1 MARSKLV
8 ERFKA
13 VFNSSS
19 TNRSVYNERRVELLE
34 VLGKVQRILDARGS
48 GFLVEGTLVEQE
60 QELDRLQ
67 KRLLELDKLAKTDP
81 AEAIGELTE
90 LEDPSDELLAS
101 AQRARRSAEQAEQLR
116 QNLLV
121 QYEYF
126 EGQARTDLVT
136 VAEYLGGPS
145 PKGMHDQLDQLA
157 QQKGVDLADAVKRLE
172 AVASTLARLA
182 NAVETLKTMTIPDE
196 LHKDRIEGAQEARAR
211 AIAGL
216 LDASPEAAWDG
227 IGELDGLLKSGD
239 RVLEAQREV
248 SGTQPEDTYARLKL
262 RMEDVLD
269 YPAGQASEAL
279 VELQKAVQ
287 KAKLAYEKA
296 AEPRAKLAAFL
307 EKHDVEVDAAPPR
320 LRLEASLSLPELK
333 KAVEAL
339 REAID
344 KAAGPL
350 REHDA
355 ELRRYY
361 KRLKE
366 LKTRIAMADA
376 LPLQV
381 LGIDTAWKAE
391 KEAYVLAKAA
401 VKAEVD
407 APKRDY
413 KAGNLALDELVE
425 KLNALA
431 KKRVDALDAEVDTV
445 TTGPNGSA
453 KKSKRLVDE
462 LLNTPGL
469 IAEMKPEQQLKLLE
483 TLRTKL
489 ITCTSCDVSM
499 SWDEFKGNGQKCTSC
514 NSRANIDA
522 PRVCSTCGKP
532 GKPTTSAPCPPPCGG
547 DGWMYAT
554 SMRTHS
560 GVFAHPN
567 RPLLEALA
575 KVLSSMK
582 LDPAFVEFDK
592 DKRKE
597 IVKAVRGDPSFKEAE
612 DRENGWSKWVRD
624 GDTVKMEAFLNS
636 VLKKQWEVLAPGL
649 KNLTRQ
655 MGGTTHQFPDFPVK
669 VKFFNDPDPDLFGQC
684 SPGFPTWI
692 EINLNGEYIGDF
704 KEQVDTIIHENMHAF
719 QEMLISGLKKRGPF
733 SDGSKRTE
741 ILNNPQ
747 LAIQAQMFAEND
759 ETYINSDTL
768 EYSHNA
774 KLLSSRAYRH
784 EPLEEHAWTTGGKS
798 SQALL
803 VPPQV
808 RSFQS
813 KRSMKDK
820 LFFIEWI
827 ERANLPKVRLRERHG
842 IYSGEWEGE
851 RAGDKRLILEGVKRS
866 KALVAIPASIEEV
879 VDEFTLQLDVDLSGY
894 DALVNVTGNQKDGFV
909 ETPDDSKVA
918 IVSARLVLDETVTD
932 L

>member
-48 GFLVEGTLVEQE
+48 GFLVEGTLTEQE

-90 LEDPSDELLAS
+90 LEDPSNELLVAT
-101 AQRARRSAEQAEQLR
+101 RAARKLAEQAEQDR
-116 QNLLV
+116 RSLV
-121 QYEYF
+121 DQIEYHLS
-126 EGQARTDLVT
+126 EARIEFAAV
-136 VAEYLGGPS
+136 VEYLGGVS
-145 PKGMHDQLDQLA
+145 PKGIQDQISEIAL
-157 QQKGVDLADAVKRLE
+157 QQGGDLKA
-172 AVASTLARLA
+172 TLARA
-182 NAVETLKTMTIPDE
+182 KGIAETTMAHFAVVRALVALPIPTDLPKE
-196 LHKDRIEGAQEARAR
+196 RIEGAYEAKGRAVSGL
-211 AIAGL
+211 IA
-216 LDASPEAAWDG
+216 ASLEAAWDG
-227 IGELDGLLKSGD
+227 VGELEALLKSGERARD
-239 RVLEAQREV
+239 AQRTV
-248 SGTQPEDTYARLKL
+248 SGTEPEDAYARLKL
-262 RMEDVLD
+262 RMEDVIE
-269 YPAGQASEAL
+269 YPTEHASEEL
-279 VELQKAVQ
+279 VELQDAVK

-296 AEPRAKLAAFL
+296 AEPRAKLAEFL
-307 EKHDVEVDAAPPR
+307 GKYGVEIDAAPPR
-320 LRLEASLSLPELK
+320 LRLEASLSLPDLK

-344 KAAGPL
+344 KAAPL
-350 REHDA
+350 LRAHAVEV
-355 ELRRYY
+355 RRYY

-567 RPLLEALA
+567 RPLLEARA